1 MWPRP
6 ACPSAAESRK
16 AGTCY
21 TIGVARRNSGRAESF
36 RNRCAQLRRLSS
48 VVMLSD
54 GVVYSHTG
62 GKDQALLYHSQVFR
76 ILFEEGLEMMR
87 LRPFRSVL
95 LVTLGFAVGSLFMAA
110 WQHSTALAQRE
121 NAAAPSNPQADL
133 DRLKSITPPMSHPM
147 VDVGYH
153 AANLWFAVQKKNWP
167 LANYYWGETRNRLR
181 WEVALN
187 PGPKG
192 TDGNPVDMKGTLD
205 GIEHGS
211 LAKVKDTIDQK
222 NGQQF

>member
-1 MWPRP
+1 M
-6 ACPSAAESRK
+6 
-16 AGTCY
+16 T
-21 TIGVARRNSGRAESF
+21 
-36 RNRCAQLRRLSS
+36 
-48 VVMLSD
+48 
-54 GVVYSHTG
+54 
-62 GKDQALLYHSQVFR
+62 
-76 ILFEEGLEMMR
+76 R
-87 LRPFRSVL
+87 LRTLRSVL
-95 LVTLGFAVGSLFMAA
+95 LVTVAFAVGGLFTAA

-121 NAAAPSNPQADL
+121 NAAPASNPQADL
-133 DRLKSITPPMSHPM
+133 QRLKEITPPMSHPM
-147 VDVGYH
+147 VEVGYH

-222 NGQQF
+222 NSQQFATEYKHLLEDCYSCHKNANRAYLRPMVPATAGQPIINTDAAASWPQ